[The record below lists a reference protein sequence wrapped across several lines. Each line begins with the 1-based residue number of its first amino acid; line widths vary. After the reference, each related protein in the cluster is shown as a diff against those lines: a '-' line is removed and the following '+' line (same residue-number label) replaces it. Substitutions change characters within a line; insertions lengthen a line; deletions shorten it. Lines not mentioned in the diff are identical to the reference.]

1 MSMVVQAKPEDFIGA
16 KPDIAELSQHEGL
29 MEGHDLVI
37 ICLKDTIHRRTVA
50 SLVLTVIYEE
60 IKAKHDV

>member
-37 ICLKDTIHRRTVA
+37 ICLKDTIYRRTVA
-50 SLVLTVIYEE
+50 SLLTVIYEE